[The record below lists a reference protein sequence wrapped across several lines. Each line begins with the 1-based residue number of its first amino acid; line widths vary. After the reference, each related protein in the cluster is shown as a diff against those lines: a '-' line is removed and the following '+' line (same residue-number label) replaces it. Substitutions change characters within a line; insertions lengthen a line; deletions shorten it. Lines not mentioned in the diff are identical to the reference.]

1 MEFFGILGY
10 VFKIIMIIYL
20 FFSFRNNNINDL
32 EFLQQASSECTLF
45 LNKNEEFPINKP
57 CKVLLLGSGARHTIK
72 GGLGSGDVDSSYT
85 TIEESLEKVGFTISL
100 TSKMWFQYYTLVKQ
114 NNLEEHL
121 NNITELYDKN
131 GQNGAF
137 ASVSFPEV
145 EYDLNI
151 VENENEKSDIAIY
164 VLARNMGE
172 GLDRRPIKG
181 EVFLTNTEIGDI
193 LYLDKNY
200 KKFMLVLNVGGVID
214 LSPVLKISNILLLS
228 QLGSVTGDTFVDILL
243 GKSNPSGKLS
253 TTWGRYNDYPFYK
266 EFGNLDETNYLEG
279 IYVGYRYFDSVG
291 INPLYPFGYGKSY
304 TEFNINKLS
313 LTNNKDE
320 IRINVRVENIGK
332 FSGKEVVQVYVSPSQ
347 EIEDKPYQVLV
358 AFKKTK
364 DINPGNSC
372 DIKIKFKLREVARY
386 DTITAQ
392 YILDKGK
399 YFIRVGNSSR
409 NTLIYGYVE
418 LDENI
423 IIEQLKNIVF
433 KPDFDDFKP
442 KINIENN
449 ININDYLPIKLTQK
463 DFGKI
468 STVNYTYIATVSRK
482 LLNFS
487 DQDLLNMCLG
497 DYILNSSD
505 PNSTKDKEMGHAGTT
520 TKKVSKIKKYLTMAD
535 GPAGLRL
542 SKVYGIDNE
551 NFYHRMDENIVQM
564 SNYGTL
570 RKKKNITLI
579 RNSTANVD
587 LTKYPKVE
595 FQYTIAI
602 PIATALA
609 QTFNF
614 NLGKKIGKIIGK
626 EMEKFNVDIWLAP
639 ALNIHRNIL
648 CGRNFEYFSEDPLLS
663 GMMAAAIVRGVQS
676 VKNKGATIKHYTA
689 NNQEFDRL
697 NSNSKISERALR
709 EIYLKGFKIAI
720 EKGNPLGLMT
730 SYNLVDGLHT
740 SENYNLIINVL
751 RREWGYKGLIMTD
764 WSTSDRKQ
772 FTKAKNPSQNAFNI
786 IKAGVDIMM
795 PGSRTDFN
803 VLARKYNENLL
814 TRNDLLRCAGKVYE
828 TIKLIKG
835 DLGLK

>member
-20 FFSFRNNNINDL
+20 FFSFRNNNINAL

-85 TIEESLEKVGFTISL
+85 TIEESLEKAGFTISS
-100 TSKMWFQYYTLVKQ
+100 TSKTWFQYYTLVKQ

-181 EVFLTNTEIGDI
+181 EVFLTNTEIKDI

-347 EIEDKPYQVLV
+347 EIEDKPYQEFFCPEL
-358 AFKKTK
+358 KRRYTGIH
-364 DINPGNSC
+364 DTC
-372 DIKIKFKLREVARY
+372 D
-386 DTITAQ
+386 
-392 YILDKGK
+392 
-399 YFIRVGNSSR
+399 
-409 NTLIYGYVE
+409 VE
-418 LDENI
+418 RQHE
-423 IIEQLKNIVF
+423 
-433 KPDFDDFKP
+433 
-442 KINIENN
+442 
-449 ININDYLPIKLTQK
+449 
-463 DFGKI
+463 
-468 STVNYTYIATVSRK
+468 
-482 LLNFS
+482 
-487 DQDLLNMCLG
+487 DL
-497 DYILNSSD
+497 
-505 PNSTKDKEMGHAGTT
+505 
-520 TKKVSKIKKYLTMAD
+520 
-535 GPAGLRL
+535 
-542 SKVYGIDNE
+542 
-551 NFYHRMDENIVQM
+551 
-564 SNYGTL
+564 
-570 RKKKNITLI
+570 
-579 RNSTANVD
+579 
-587 LTKYPKVE
+587 
-595 FQYTIAI
+595 
-602 PIATALA
+602 
-609 QTFNF
+609 
-614 NLGKKIGKIIGK
+614 
-626 EMEKFNVDIWLAP
+626 
-639 ALNIHRNIL
+639 
-648 CGRNFEYFSEDPLLS
+648 
-663 GMMAAAIVRGVQS
+663 
-676 VKNKGATIKHYTA
+676 
-689 NNQEFDRL
+689 
-697 NSNSKISERALR
+697 
-709 EIYLKGFKIAI
+709 
-720 EKGNPLGLMT
+720 
-730 SYNLVDGLHT
+730 
-740 SENYNLIINVL
+740 
-751 RREWGYKGLIMTD
+751 
-764 WSTSDRKQ
+764 
-772 FTKAKNPSQNAFNI
+772 
-786 IKAGVDIMM
+786 
-795 PGSRTDFN
+795 
-803 VLARKYNENLL
+803 
-814 TRNDLLRCAGKVYE
+814 
-828 TIKLIKG
+828 
-835 DLGLK
+835 